1 MRRHA
6 SLYLAFAAQR
16 LKVIL
21 EYRLNLLIGAV
32 SMLLVHA
39 AGVAGVWVVL
49 RHVGTLAGWRFEEL
63 LLGYGLLVTARS
75 LEHAFADNLWT
86 IGNYLRQGSFDRF
99 LVRPIDP
106 LFHLLADRLNPDG
119 LGTAAAGLAAT
130 GWAWSALEIAPS
142 PENLAVAAVAVLSGG
157 VIFVA
162 LNLATATTAFWIV
175 ESLPVT
181 RAVHELHEFAKY
193 PLSLY
198 GKRVQVL
205 FTWVLPF
212 GLASFWPA
220 SRLTGREA
228 GAIVWAAPL
237 VAAAFSLAA
246 YRFWRFGLR
255 HHEGTGT

>member
-1 MRRHA
+1 MRHHA
-6 SLYLAFAAQR
+6 RLYLAFAAQR

-32 SMLLVHA
+32 SMLLIHA

-63 LLGYGLLVTARS
+63 LLGYGLLATARS
-75 LEHAFADNLWT
+75 LEHTFADNLWT

-130 GWAWSALEIAPS
+130 GYAWGRLGIAPS

-198 GKRVQVL
+198 GKRVQAL

-237 VAAAFSLAA
+237 VAAAFALAA